1 MDELSIKSVIKQICL
16 EKGLSEESVLETIN
30 SALAAAFRKDFADKT
45 QNVVAEFDVETGK
58 TRVFDVKEVV
68 EDLTPEELAE
78 MEKIKAERER
88 IKEALAKGEITP
100 EELRK
105 QREEERAKRETE
117 RAEKESEKAGEE
129 DEERRFNPRNMIQ
142 LFEAKKIKKSFKIGD
157 FVKTPLEIPGEF
169 GRMAA
174 QTAKQVIVQRL
185 REAERNVV
193 YLAFKDREGKILNGM
208 VQKIEGRNVIIDLDK
223 TPAILPPM
231 EQIRNERYKIG
242 DRLKVYLKSV
252 SLSTRGPELIV
263 SRAHSDIVKELFT
276 LEIPEIANNTIEI
289 KGIAREAGNRT
300 KIAVATEDKNIDPI
314 GSCIGQRGARI
325 QTIIRE
331 LGGEKIDIIAYSDD
345 PAKYITNAIMPA
357 KVAKVELREKE
368 KIAIVTVPADQ
379 LSLTIGKAGQ
389 NVRLAS
395 KLTGWTININE
406 LKQEQKEEAV
416 EPAKAKTEKTAE
428 PIAAELPPEFIQG
441 ATEESSASADATA
454 DKAEPEK
461 KKAKKAKKSKKE

>member
-16 EKGLSEESVLETIN
+16 EKGLSEESVLETVN

-45 QNVVAEFDVETGK
+45 QNVVAEFNIETGK

-68 EDLTPEELAE
+68 KDLTPEELAE

-100 EELRK
+100 EELRT

-117 RAEKESEKAGEE
+117 RAEKENEKAGEE

-142 LFEAKKIKKSFKIGD
+142 LSDAKKVKKSYKIGD
-157 FVKTPLEIPGEF
+157 FVKTELEIPGEF

-185 REAERNVV
+185 REAERSVV
-193 YLAFKDREGKILNGM
+193 YLAFKDREGTILNGM

-276 LEIPEIANNTIEI
+276 LEIPEIAGNTIEI
-289 KGIAREAGNRT
+289 KSIAREAGNRT

-345 PAKYITNAIMPA
+345 PVKYIANAIMPA
-357 KVAKVELREKE
+357 KAASVQLNEGSKT
-368 KIAIVTVPADQ
+368 AIVTVPTDQ

-406 LKQEQKEEAV
+406 LNKEDAV
-416 EPAKAKTEKTAE
+416 EPSSSGLR
-428 PIAAELPPEFIQG
+428 PELIRG
-441 ATEESSASADATA
+441 TSEEASASANATL
-454 DKAEPEK
+454 DKPAPEK
-461 KKAKKAKKSKKE
+461 KKAKKTKKAKKE